1 MRTEDEDLKIVE
13 EAALSPVSKDSAR
26 MAVEILHALRGYAA
40 AQKITM
46 EQLTA
51 EHIVRVHSELEAAL
65 EKHKQL

>member
-1 MRTEDEDLKIVE
+1 
-13 EAALSPVSKDSAR
+13 

>member
-26 MAVEILHALRGYAA
+26 MAVEILHDLRGYAA